1 MWKRKI
7 PMEKAVSETKP
18 GETMTHSGAAI
29 LATAFL
35 FAVVP
40 YARAEESPIP
50 TSGDTFTVYSEV
62 QGWTVY
68 SDSQTGTCL
77 IERTDDAGH
86 AVQMG
91 LTKDRQF
98 GYIGVF
104 TQGELP
110 KKDSNEIIVLID
122 DQLFTG
128 QVRPLSSKKLASGY
142 SGGYLL
148 TDNPN
153 FVTAVAEGKTL
164 IGFPDSP
171 VTFTVD
177 LTGTKAA
184 IEAARECSKALS
196 G

>member
-1 MWKRKI
+1 MSPTR
-7 PMEKAVSETKP
+7 ATV
-18 GETMTHSGAAI
+18 
-29 LATAFL
+29 LATSCLVLTAPFSW
-35 FAVVP
+35 AQ
-40 YARAEESPIP
+40 ESPIP
-50 TSGDTFTVYSEV
+50 SSGDTFTVYSEV

-77 IERTDDAGH
+77 IERADDAGY

-104 TQGELP
+104 TQGDLP
-110 KKDSNEIIVLID
+110 TKDSDEIIVLID
-122 DQLFTG
+122 DKLFTG
-128 QVRPLSSKKLASGY
+128 KVAPLSSMKLASGY

-153 FVTAVAEGKTL
+153 FVTAVAEGKQL

-184 IEAARECSKALS
+184 IEAARECNKAIS

>member
-1 MWKRKI
+1 MDKDVHE
-7 PMEKAVSETKP
+7 MKA
-18 GETMTHSGAAI
+18 GQAMTRTSATVFAAA
-29 LATAFL
+29 LL
-35 FAVVP
+35 FGVAP
-40 YARAEESPIP
+40 CAMAEESPIP
-50 TSGDTFTVYSEV
+50 LSGDTFTVFSEV
-62 QGWTVY
+62 EGWTVY

-110 KKDSNEIIVLID
+110 KRDSDEIIVLID
-122 DQLFTG
+122 DKLFTG
-128 QVRPLSSKKLASGY
+128 KVGPLSSKKLASGY

-153 FVTAVAEGKTL
+153 FVTAIAEGKQL

-184 IEAARECSKALS
+184 IEAARECNQAIS